1 MGLPLASQPFKE
13 EGPEEGPEVE
23 PFSALFEGPEVPE
36 VAPDELP
43 VVPEV

>member
-13 EGPEEGPEVE
+13 VGQ

-36 VAPDELP
+36 VAPEELL